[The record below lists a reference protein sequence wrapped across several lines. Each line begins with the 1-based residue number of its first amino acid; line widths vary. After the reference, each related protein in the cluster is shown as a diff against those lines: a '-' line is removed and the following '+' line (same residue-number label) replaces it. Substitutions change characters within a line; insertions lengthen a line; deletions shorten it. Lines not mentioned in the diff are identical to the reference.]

1 MIHIGAP
8 SMVIILC
15 AMSRGR
21 SFIIVIQDED
31 ENAPEGWLLVP
42 TRARESV
49 LCQKKQEAV
58 LMCPDE
64 WF

>member
-49 LCQKKQEAV
+49 LCQKK
-58 LMCPDE
+58 
-64 WF
+64 